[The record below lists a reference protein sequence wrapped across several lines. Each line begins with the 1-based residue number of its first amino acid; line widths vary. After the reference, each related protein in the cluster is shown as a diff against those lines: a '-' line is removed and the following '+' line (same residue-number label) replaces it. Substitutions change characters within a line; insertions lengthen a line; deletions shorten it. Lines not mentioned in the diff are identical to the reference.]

1 MNKPYFILDLDET
14 LISGVSKKEKHTP
27 KKLENY
33 NMDNY
38 YTIYCRPHLQ
48 EFLDYVFE
56 HFNVI
61 IWTAA
66 SKDYCL
72 FIVEKII
79 LKKPERTIFKIF
91 FSYHCSLSKK
101 FMKSKNVPKKLS
113 IMWENFGLSEMNKNN
128 VVILDDFEDVYNC
141 QKDNCIS
148 AKSFDALKDE
158 SEKDTFLKDLL
169 VQLTESD
176 LKNTKQD
183 EFCNAI
189 QTINK
194 SFGSN

>member
-1 MNKPYFILDLDET
+1 MEKKYFVLDLDET
-14 LISGVSKKEKHTP
+14 LISGIPKKQKHTL

-72 FIVEKII
+72 FIVKNIV
-79 LKKPERTIFKIF
+79 LKNPNRNISKIF

-101 FMKSKNVPKKLS
+101 FAKNKNVPKKLS
-113 IMWENFGLSEMNKNN
+113 ILWEKFGLKDINKHN
-128 VVILDDFEDVYNC
+128 VVILDDFEDVYSC
-141 QKDNCIS
+141 QKENCII
-148 AKSFDALKDE
+148 AKSFDALVDGSE
-158 SEKDTFLKDLL
+158 SDVFLKDVLK
-169 VQLTESD
+169 QLDSLD
-176 LKNTKQD
+176 IKSLKNSD
-183 EFCNAI
+183 FSDAI
-189 QTINK
+189 EKVNTWKLN
-194 SFGSN
+194 

>member
-1 MNKPYFILDLDET
+1 MEKKYFVLDLDET
-14 LISGVSKKEKHTP
+14 LISGIPKKQKHTL

-72 FIVEKII
+72 FIVKNIVLKNPNRKI
-79 LKKPERTIFKIF
+79 KPIIPCSDRVNQYWLCG
-91 FSYHCSLSKK
+91 SLSLSPHCST
-101 FMKSKNVPKKLS
+101 
-113 IMWENFGLSEMNKNN
+113 G
-128 VVILDDFEDVYNC
+128 
-141 QKDNCIS
+141 
-148 AKSFDALKDE
+148 
-158 SEKDTFLKDLL
+158 
-169 VQLTESD
+169 
-176 LKNTKQD
+176 
-183 EFCNAI
+183 
-189 QTINK
+189 
-194 SFGSN
+194 